1 MIKFTYTYLLYTTY
15 VFYFFIL
22 LGIWTETTYLSV
34 ILDAIRLFISFFLV
48 VRFNPFRKTEFN
60 SFDKKIAFHGGLIL
74 FSITT
79 LDSIIE
85 NLPFIGSDLQNR
97 LKLIQS
103 ARS

>member
-60 SFDKKIAFHGGLIL
+60 SLIKK
-74 FSITT
+74 
-79 LDSIIE
+79 
-85 NLPFIGSDLQNR
+85 
-97 LKLIQS
+97 
-103 ARS
+103 